1 MSVKIGRNDPCC
13 VAVEESIRH
22 AISHLMKRLK
32 SIVMQAV
39 LCQPMI

>member
-1 MSVKIGRNDPCC
+1 MIPAG

-22 AISHLMKRLK
+22 AISHLMKKLK
-32 SIVMQAV
+32 SIVRQAV